1 MCRVTI
7 VDYEPNLLELICDC
21 LHDEGH
27 EVTGIGHANVAVGLP
42 LSPRPD
48 LFLLDL
54 MLPGMSGV
62 QLAHELQTHG
72 FADTPMIAISASV
85 GMLQQADSSG
95 LFHATLAKPFDLD
108 ALIGC

>member
-7 VDYEPNLLELICDC
+7 VDDEPILLELICDC

-27 EVTGIGHANVAVGLP
+27 EVTGIGHPKLAVGLP

-48 LFLLDL
+48 LFLIDL
-54 MLPGMSGV
+54 MLPVMSGV

-72 FADTPMIAISASV
+72 FVDTPMIAISASTS
-85 GMLQQADSSG
+85 MLQQAISSG
-95 LFHATLAKPFDLD
+95 LFHSTLAKPF
-108 ALIGC
+108 